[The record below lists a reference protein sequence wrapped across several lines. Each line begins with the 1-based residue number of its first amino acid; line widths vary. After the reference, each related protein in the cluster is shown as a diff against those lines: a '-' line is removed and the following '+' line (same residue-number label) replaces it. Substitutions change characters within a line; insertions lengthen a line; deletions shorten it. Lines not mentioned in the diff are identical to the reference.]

1 MSYSNPIELLG
12 ARSMLMLLNML
23 LQAASARV
31 GGRIHKE
38 SLCANFEIQA

>member
-1 MSYSNPIELLG
+1 MCLECIV
-12 ARSMLMLLNML
+12 MLLNLL